1 MATVIYNCKACKTG
15 KRVLYPEVDRSSGVK
30 RWFRRVEVVGREY
43 PGSFVYYS
51 KRGGRFNVGDGVCA
65 DCGRAM
71 DWGYLQA
78 YTVPEVKCDARCT
91 NARGFKCDCSCGGEH
106 HGSGWG
112 MFTGLL
118 AQAA

>member
-30 RWFRRVEVVGREY
+30 RWFRRAEVVGREY

-51 KRGGRFNVGDGVCA
+51 KAGGRFNVGDGVCA

-78 YTVPEVKCDARCT
+78 WTVPEVKCDARCT